1 MADQRITA
9 SYSSRYTFT
18 GKEQDALIGL
28 HYFGARYYDARI
40 SLWYGVD
47 PMAEKYPDITPYGY
61 TYNNPIKYT
70 DPNGMYIVDPS
81 VSKASSALAK
91 YLKNNI
97 SELLKS
103 DRLVKGMMKYGQF
116 QSKQDLL
123 KALTNDKGPLIKVDQ
138 VANNGDGY
146 YSGGK
151 DGTITIDID
160 LVEQFNNAS
169 PEDKEAAFLDVI
181 STVLHETVHYGDW
194 QDQNPEDNMDV
205 MFDDVM
211 IDGKMEKSR
220 KLLIDKGHGMENEVY
235 FKGKGDD
242 TVDSIQNAKK
252 VINSTD
258 DKDLIPTVPPE
269 K

>member
-1 MADQRITA
+1 MWNLLAEQKA
-9 SYSSRYTFT
+9 GGYSTKYRFT
-18 GKEQDALIGL
+18 GKEVDEETGL
-28 HYFGARYYDARI
+28 YYFGARYYDPRI

-47 PMAEKYPDITPYGY
+47 PMAEKYPDISPYAY

-70 DPNGMYIVDPS
+70 DPTGMYIVDPS

-97 SELLKS
+97 AELLKS

-138 VANNGDGY
+138 VANSGDGY

-151 DGTITIDID
+151 DGSITIDID
-160 LVEQFNNAS
+160 LIERFNNAS
-169 PEDKEAAFLDVI
+169 PEDKQAAFLDII

-194 QDQNPEDNMDV
+194 QDQNSEDNMDV

-211 IDGKMEKSR
+211 IDGKMVKSR
-220 KLLIDKGHGMENEVY
+220 KLLLDKGHAMENEVY

-242 TVDSIQNAKK
+242 TVDSIQNA
-252 VINSTD
+252 
-258 DKDLIPTVPPE
+258 
-269 K
+269 

>member
-1 MADQRITA
+1 MT
-9 SYSSRYTFT
+9 
-18 GKEQDALIGL
+18 
-28 HYFGARYYDARI
+28 
-40 SLWYGVD
+40 
-47 PMAEKYPDITPYGY
+47 EKYPDISPYAY

-70 DPNGMYIVDPS
+70 DPTGMYIVDPS

-97 SELLKS
+97 AELLKS

-138 VANNGDGY
+138 VANGVDGY

-151 DGTITIDID
+151 DGSITIDID
-160 LVEQFNNAS
+160 LIERFNNAS
-169 PEDKEAAFLDVI
+169 PEDKEAAFLDII
-181 STVLHETVHYGDW
+181 STVLHETVDYGDW
-194 QDQNPEDNMDV
+194 QDQNPDDNMDV

-211 IDGKMEKSR
+211 VDGKMEKSR
-220 KLLIDKGHGMENEVY
+220 KLLQDKGHGMENEVY
-235 FKGKGDD
+235 FKGNGDD
-242 TVDSIQNAKK
+242 TVDSIDKAKK
-252 VINSTD
+252 VIKTTG
-258 DKDLIPTVPPE
+258 DKDLIPKVPPE